1 MYFLSLLF
9 FFCKQKTAYEM
20 RISDWS
26 SDVCSSDLFL
36 ETPDFG
42 CVGGDEFHLPPLRV
56 GIALVH
62 AEQVAR
68 EQGGFVAAG
77 ACADFQ
83 HGRAGVGGIPGQQL
97 QREGAF
103 GVGRSE
109 EHTSELQSLMRISY
123 AVFCLKKK
131 KYDYSPIYTQLH
143 HTITNDR
150 TSTLPST

>member
-103 GVGRSE
+103 GVGQPADRQSTRL
-109 EHTSELQSLMRISY
+109 TSSHSCASRMPSSACKNTTSHEY
-123 AVFCLKKK
+123 WKKCK
-131 KYDYSPIYTQLH
+131 H
-143 HTITNDR
+143 RN
-150 TSTLPST
+150 